1 MASATMTDN
10 DQQLAFVFQYTVEAY
25 KQFQKFAEIL
35 HNPMSAATFK
45 RFAED
50 ERQSRDLLEIRYLG
64 GGAVRVPL
72 TLGSDLKFQ
81 DVFEGD
87 LSDREQLE
95 MLLVRERTMEK
106 KLAELAQNGP
116 AGERNLYHYLGA
128 TKRAHVAYLERE
140 LELARLYKNWLSR
153 EDGEDVVVHG
163 VE

>member
-1 MASATMTDN
+1 MATATMTEN

-50 ERQSRDLLEIRYLG
+50 ERLNRDLLEIRYLRA
-64 GGAVRVPL
+64 GAVRVPL
-72 TLGSDLKFQ
+72 TLGSDLRFQ

-87 LSDREQLE
+87 ATDREKLE
-95 MLLVRERTMEK
+95 MLLMRERTMEK
-106 KLAELAQNGP
+106 KLSELSQSAP
-116 AGERNLYHYLGA
+116 ATEKNLYHYLGA

-140 LELARLYKNWLSR
+140 LELAKLNKNWLDR
-153 EDGEDVVVHG
+153 EDAEDVIVHG
-163 VE
+163 AE

>member
-1 MASATMTDN
+1 MASATMTEN

-35 HNPMSAATFK
+35 HNPMAASTFK

-50 ERQSRDLLEIRYLG
+50 ERLNRDLLEIRYLRG
-64 GGAVRVPL
+64 GSVRVPL
-72 TLGSDLKFQ
+72 TLGADLRFQ

-87 LSDREQLE
+87 ATDREKLE

-106 KLAELAQNGP
+106 KLAELSKNGP
-116 AGERNLYHYLGA
+116 AAEKNLYHYLGA

-140 LELARLYKNWLSR
+140 LELAKLVKNWLDR

-163 VE
+163 AE